1 MFRFLNENLILKLI
15 SLAAAIVMWV
25 YVTAERSPV
34 PTTKQVAAQIVKV
47 GDPPPDLLVRS
58 QPLPVMVMITGPRS
72 EVDSIGDGDIK
83 AEFNQSQVRLGMT
96 TLQGRP
102 YKIPASAPNVTA
114 AGR

>member
-25 YVTAERSPV
+25 YVSAERSPV
-34 PTTKQVAAQIVKV
+34 PTTRQVAAQIVRI
-47 GDPPPDLLVRS
+47 GEPPPNLLVHS

-72 EVDSIGDGDIK
+72 EVDSIGDGDVK
-83 AEFNQSQVRLGMT
+83 AEFNLSQVRPGQT

-102 YKIPASAPNVTA
+102 YKIPTTAP
-114 AGR
+114 

>member
-34 PTTKQVAAQIVKV
+34 PTTKQVAAQIVRI
-47 GDPPPDLLVRS
+47 GEAPPDVLVKM
-58 QPLPVMVMITGPRS
+58 QPLPVLVMVTGPRS
-72 EVDSIGDGDIK
+72 EVDSVGDGDIK
-83 AEFNQSQVRLGMT
+83 AEFSLSQVRLGMT

-114 AGR
+114 